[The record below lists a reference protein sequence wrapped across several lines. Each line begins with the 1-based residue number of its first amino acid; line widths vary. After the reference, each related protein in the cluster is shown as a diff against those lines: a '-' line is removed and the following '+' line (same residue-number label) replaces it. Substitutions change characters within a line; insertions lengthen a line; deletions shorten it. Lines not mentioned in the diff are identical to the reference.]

1 MAVLLVG
8 VDPGEEAWMRM
19 LTAGLCTEV
28 GGGADHL
35 GSPNQ
40 GNGEAGLILCRFTVK
55 PRHEGHSHFSIG
67 LALRLCKE
75 KETMRL
81 MAKTLLMSKIHSCA
95 MISATVY
102 TVPGESYLNKDPTE
116 SR

>member
-8 VDPGEEAWMRM
+8 VDPGKEAWMRM

-40 GNGEAGLILCRFTVK
+40 GNG
-55 PRHEGHSHFSIG
+55 
-67 LALRLCKE
+67 
-75 KETMRL
+75 
-81 MAKTLLMSKIHSCA
+81 
-95 MISATVY
+95 
-102 TVPGESYLNKDPTE
+102 
-116 SR
+116 